1 MAFLELSN
9 DIYSLHP
16 KTLSH
21 FSSSFFMSMFKWMAM
36 MNLKTYI

>member
-16 KTLSH
+16 KTLSRLILALH
-21 FSSSFFMSMFKWMAM
+21 FLCQCLNGWR
-36 MNLKTYI
+36 